1 MQEIPLYAA
10 THLRQSR
17 PIFHKGGGQLH
28 RRPGPQGGAVCVD
41 QVCRAVSAENIGR
54 RHLLM
59 ARDSLHQPAAVG
71 VGVAVQPG

>member
-10 THLRQSR
+10 TDLRQSR

-41 QVCRAVSAENIGR
+41 QVCRAVSAEIMQN
-54 RHLLM
+54 
-59 ARDSLHQPAAVG
+59 SLCI
-71 VGVAVQPG
+71 